1 MEITCEDVKEFCEE
15 FFKEEREDVYTS
27 LEKAYLE
34 YYSID
39 NDTK

>member
-1 MEITCEDVKEFCEE
+1 MEITYKDVKELCEE
-15 FFKEEREDVYTS
+15 FFKEEDDDIYTS

-39 NDTK
+39 NNTK